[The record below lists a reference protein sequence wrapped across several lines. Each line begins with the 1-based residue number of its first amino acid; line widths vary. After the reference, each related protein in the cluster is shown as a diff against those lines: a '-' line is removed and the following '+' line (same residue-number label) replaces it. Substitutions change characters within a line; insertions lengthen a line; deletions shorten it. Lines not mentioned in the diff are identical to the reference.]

1 MKLKLALAVLSASTM
16 LAIAPSAEANMVC
29 PFTDH
34 FFIKAPLPLHVM
46 SVAIDGNLNFTSMS
60 EDYFRLS
67 CKDVRVLTGGVV
79 TMDIGMLPEIK
90 CTLKIQDGP
99 YQMNPAVTDVQCG
112 GPNAR
117 IYFIGMDHPYGSRD
131 YFLKFTM

>member
-1 MKLKLALAVLSASTM
+1 MKTKLALAVVSAVTILSA
-16 LAIAPSAEANMVC
+16 APAQANMVC

-46 SVAIDGNLNFTSMS
+46 STAIDGNLNFTSMS
-60 EDYFRLS
+60 DDYFRLS
-67 CKDVRVLTGGVV
+67 CKDVRVFSGGVA
-79 TMDIGMLPEIK
+79 TLDIGMQPGIQ

-99 YQMNPAVTDVQCG
+99 YQMNPTVTDAYCG
-112 GPNAR
+112 GANAR
-117 IYFIGMDHPYGSRD
+117 IFFIGMEHPYGSRD

>member
-1 MKLKLALAVLSASTM
+1 MKKKLTLAAISAAVM
-16 LAIAPSAEANMVC
+16 FAIAPSAEANMVC

-46 SVAIDGNLNFTSMS
+46 STTIDGNLNFTSMS

-67 CKDVRVLTGGVV
+67 CKDVRVFTGG
-79 TMDIGMLPEIK
+79 TATLDIGMIPEIK
-90 CTLKIQDGP
+90 CTIKIQDGP
-99 YQMNPAVTDVQCG
+99 YQMNPTVTEANCG
-112 GPNAR
+112 GQASK